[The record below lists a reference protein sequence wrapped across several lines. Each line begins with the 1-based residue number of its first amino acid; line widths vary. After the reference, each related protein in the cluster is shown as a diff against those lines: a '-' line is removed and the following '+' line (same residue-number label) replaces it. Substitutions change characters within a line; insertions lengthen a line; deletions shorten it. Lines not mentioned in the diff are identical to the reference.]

1 MKSSILLAAL
11 CLPSLAS
18 GNTDTELVD
27 RLECT
32 WQELRTEWHMIAAHS
47 PAGYDWRE
55 RDIMVAQIRE
65 FHQHVRS
72 IIAYANGMDSSGVIA
87 SVSLISLCMG
97 AAIFMTNYL
106 DSCSDYSRA
115 KMSDAAFGFG
125 IATASWI
132 ALITSA
138 AASDLA
144 IARLKRLVELDR
156 SIEHFLCSI
165 SAN

>member
-1 MKSSILLAAL
+1 MKSLILLSAL

-18 GNTDTELVD
+18 ADADMVLVD

-32 WQELRTEWHMIAAHS
+32 WQELRTEWHMITAYA

-55 RDIMVAQIRE
+55 NEIQIARMRE

-125 IATASWI
+125 IAAASWI
-132 ALITSA
+132 SLITSA

-156 SIEHFLCSI
+156 
-165 SAN
+165 